1 MLRLQRP
8 ADLDLRLLDEKNM
21 NPTTQDEDMFLAALG
36 LSDSDFQGSP
46 GAVEKLLNN
55 RAVRRFSP
63 KRISDLIAYGI
74 YAFKVHLTS
83 DGQRPDGACWTVFV
97 LSCSHASCAS
107 LGLWCL
113 QESVNYPNLKRII
126 FPTSISFAL

>member
-1 MLRLQRP
+1 M
-8 ADLDLRLLDEKNM
+8 LDEKNM

-46 GAVEKLLNN
+46 GAVEKLLSN

-74 YAFKVHLTS
+74 YAFKV
-83 DGQRPDGACWTVFV
+83 
-97 LSCSHASCAS
+97 
-107 LGLWCL
+107 GLAWSGRARGW
-113 QESVNYPNLKRII
+113 E
-126 FPTSISFAL
+126 A

>member
-1 MLRLQRP
+1 VLRSQRP

-83 DGQRPDGACWTVFV
+83 DGQRPDGAYAMVVCVGHV
-97 LSCSHASCAS
+97 LMRHVRLLACGACRSRSTT
-107 LGLWCL
+107 L
-113 QESVNYPNLKRII
+113 
-126 FPTSISFAL
+126 TSRE